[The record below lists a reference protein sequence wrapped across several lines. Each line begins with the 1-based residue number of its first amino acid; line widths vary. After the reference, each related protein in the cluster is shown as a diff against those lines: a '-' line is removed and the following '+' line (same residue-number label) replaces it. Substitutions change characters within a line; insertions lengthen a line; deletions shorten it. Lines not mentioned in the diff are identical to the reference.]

1 MEDSITVYSSPT
13 CPRCKML
20 KMELSKRG
28 LSFLV
33 CEDEQQ
39 ILAET
44 GSVNIPMMKIN
55 NEAPMGFKEAI
66 DWIKRL

>member
-20 KMELSKRG
+20 KIELTKRG
-28 LSFLV
+28 LSFSV
-33 CEDEQQ
+33 CEDEKQ

-44 GSVNIPMMKIN
+44 GSVNIPMMKVN
-55 NEAPMGFKEAI
+55 DGAPMGFKEAI

>member
-20 KMELSKRG
+20 KMELNKRG
-28 LSFLV
+28 LSFSV

-44 GSVNIPMMKIN
+44 GSVDIPMMKVN
-55 NEAPMGFKEAI
+55 DGAPMGFKAAI
-66 DWIKRL
+66 VWIKRY